1 MRFSWIRWVIRYS
14 LKDQIDLAWLV
25 YSHSHDWKDHIH
37 KAPHLLSL
45 VAIVM
50 ILVWT
55 GTVFAKNRQMT
66 PYEKVLKVL
75 RKRGITLSP
84 YDSHEQHLDRIGRV
98 CPALMQDFNVY
109 LQDYLEWRFGGKGSY
124 MITDTSKIIKKI
136 RSMPRLKKPKGE

>member
-1 MRFSWIRWVIRYS
+1 
-14 LKDQIDLAWLV
+14 
-25 YSHSHDWKDHIH
+25 
-37 KAPHLLSL
+37 
-45 VAIVM
+45 
-50 ILVWT
+50 
-55 GTVFAKNRQMT
+55 MT